1 MIPSESA
8 GCLFI
13 HFTVYFEPQFLFDEV
28 QIIKIF
34 FMSHAFGVK
43 SETLS
48 LTFPQKF
55 YSFSFYIQVYEPF

>member
-8 GCLFI
+8 GSFHSLNSVFG
-13 HFTVYFEPQFLFDEV
+13 TTEFLFNEV

-43 SETLS
+43 SENLS
-48 LTFPQKF
+48 LTFSQKF
-55 YSFSFYIQVYEPF
+55 YSFSFYIQV